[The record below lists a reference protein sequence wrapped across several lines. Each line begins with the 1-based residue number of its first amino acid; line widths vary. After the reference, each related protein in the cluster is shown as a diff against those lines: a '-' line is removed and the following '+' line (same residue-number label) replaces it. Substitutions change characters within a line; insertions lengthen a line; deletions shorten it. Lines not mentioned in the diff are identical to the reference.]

1 MYETWQNFHQKSQ
14 IDKVLSI
21 LCAVFQVLF
30 LNNCSII
37 FKILNMWDKWKN
49 WYQLI
54 PLYLYAPVHEN
65 HLPAAAIAANYN
77 PWRFGN
83 GPIQAQHQGSR
94 QQDPGV

>member
-1 MYETWQNFHQKSQ
+1 M
-14 IDKVLSI
+14 
-21 LCAVFQVLF
+21 
-30 LNNCSII
+30 
-37 FKILNMWDKWKN
+37 
-49 WYQLI
+49 
-54 PLYLYAPVHEN
+54 PLHLHGPVHEN